1 MGAERGKRTLLLFIS
16 TGCASCAHLMP
27 SIQVLAKEERKS
39 LEVILVAFGVS
50 EEDARRFATEH
61 HLDGSIPLV
70 VSNDLALNYMVSIV
84 PYGMI
89 IDRSGVLRSKGLVN
103 HYLDIESLLNA
114 EEMGVRSIQEHLGVG
129 DKRR

>member
-1 MGAERGKRTLLLFIS
+1 
-16 TGCASCAHLMP
+16 
-27 SIQVLAKEERKS
+27 
-39 LEVILVAFGVS
+39 
-50 EEDARRFATEH
+50 
-61 HLDGSIPLV
+61 
-70 VSNDLALNYMVSIV
+70 MVSIV

-89 IDRSGVLRSKGLVN
+89 IDRSGILRSKGLVN